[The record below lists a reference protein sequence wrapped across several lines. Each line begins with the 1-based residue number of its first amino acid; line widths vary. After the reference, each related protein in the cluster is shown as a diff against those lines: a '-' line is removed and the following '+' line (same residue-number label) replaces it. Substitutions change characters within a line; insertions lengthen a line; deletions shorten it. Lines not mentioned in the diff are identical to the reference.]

1 MDSGSG
7 DSLLDQ
13 GRLEPVASADGAFAP
28 RIHVE
33 EERLEDEKGARERLG
48 AIATRSSEAKRAREG
63 N

>member
-1 MDSGSG
+1 MDSGSE

-33 EERLEDEKGARERLG
+33 EEGLDEEYEARDGLG
-48 AIATRSSEAKRAREG
+48 TSMTRFKRSARKRAA
-63 N
+63 